1 MDVLG
6 DDRRAFEGGGDMRK
20 ALVSLLTAAALIG
33 ASATVAGAAT
43 VTISPGGNIVAAIR
57 NLGFEGIVIP
67 LFICN
72 VTLAGTL
79 ATGPITLPGRV
90 GAISTVT
97 VRECSGGHT
106 AVASR
111 LPWSLTGQTALV
123 CPSASTGLL
132 GTLPATFT
140 LDEVL
145 TGSGN
150 LGLLLSSGSSAALV
164 LLSRLSNGV
173 LILGAGGIYTQV
185 QIVRCA

>member
-1 MDVLG
+1 
-6 DDRRAFEGGGDMRK
+6 MRK
-20 ALVSLLTAAALIG
+20 ALVSLLVAATIIG

-43 VTISPGGNIVAAIR
+43 ITISPGGSIVAVIR
-57 NLGFEGIVIP
+57 NLGFEGPGVA

-72 VTLAGTL
+72 VTLTGTL

-90 GAISTVT
+90 GSITSVGAS
-97 VRECSGGHT
+97 ECTGGHT
-106 AVASR
+106 AVANG
-111 LPWSLTGQTALV
+111 LPWALTGQTALR

-132 GTLPATFT
+132 GTLPARFT

-145 TGSGN
+145 TGSGE
-150 LGLLLSSGSSAALV
+150 LGLLLSSGSNSALV

-173 LILGAGGIYTQV
+173 VILGAGGIYTQV

>member
-1 MDVLG
+1 
-6 DDRRAFEGGGDMRK
+6 MRK
-20 ALVSLLTAAALIG
+20 TLVSLLGAAALIG
-33 ASATVAGAAT
+33 ASVTAANAAT
-43 VTISPGGNIVAAIR
+43 ITISPGGNIVAAIR

-90 GAISTVT
+90 GSISTVRT
-97 VRECSGGHT
+97 AECSGGHT
-106 AVASR
+106 AVASG
-111 LPWSLTGQTALV
+111 LPWALTGQTALT

-132 GTLPATFT
+132 STMLARFT

-150 LGLLLSSGSSAALV
+150 LGLLLSSGSNPAVV

-185 QIVRCA
+185 QIVRCV